1 MVHHSPWVWVG
12 FNAFVIFLLFLDLK
26 VFHRRSHKIEIKEA
40 LIGSAFWILLA
51 LLFCAGIY
59 YFQGHESGFQFLTG
73 YLIEKSLS
81 VDNLFVFLVIFSHF
95 KVAEQYQHKILFWGI
110 LGALVMRAIFIF
122 AGVAL
127 IHRFHWL
134 MYLFGVFLIFTGY
147 KLIFGKEKEMS
158 PEKSPF
164 FKIARK
170 IFPLSADYEGGKF
183 FTRHANRKGLLATP
197 LLIVLIMIEGT
208 DVMFA
213 LDSIPAILSISRDP
227 FIVYTSNIFA
237 ILGLRALYF
246 ALAGLMGM
254 FRYLNYGLGIILA
267 FVGVKMLIADI
278 YHVPVAIALGFIMAV
293 LAISIILSMKIKP
306 EKNAH

>member
-1 MVHHSPWVWVG
+1 MIHHSPWVWIF
-12 FNAFVIFLLFLDLK
+12 FNAFVVFLLFLDLK
-26 VFHRRSHKIEIKEA
+26 VFHRKSHKIEIKEA

-51 LLFCAGIY
+51 LIFCAGVY
-59 YFQGHESGFQFLTG
+59 YFQGHEPGLQFLTA

-95 KVAEQYQHKILFWGI
+95 KVQDQYQHRILFWGI
-110 LGALVMRAIFIF
+110 LGALIMRAIFIF

-127 IHRFHWL
+127 IHRFHWV
-134 MYLFGVFLIFTGY
+134 MYIFGAFLIFTGY
-147 KLIFGKEKEMS
+147 KLVFGKEKEMS

-164 FKIARK
+164 FKIVRK
-170 IFPLSADYEGGKF
+170 IFPLTANYEGGKF
-183 FTRHANRKGLLATP
+183 FSRHPNHKGLLATP
-197 LLIVLIMIEGT
+197 LFVVLIMIEGT

-213 LDSIPAILSISRDP
+213 LDSIPAVISISRDP

-246 ALAGLMGM
+246 ALAGLMRM
-254 FRYLNYGLGIILA
+254 FHYLHYGLGVILA

-278 YHVPVAIALGFIMAV
+278 YHVPIAIALGVILGV
-293 LAISIILSMKIKP
+293 LAISIVISILKP
-306 EKNAH
+306 KKESH